1 MLYTAA
7 PSTWPTGSNPVLLI
21 AANSSAVSADPQVP
35 LRRISAIRASAAGG
49 RPLPGSTVT
58 LRPLVALFTARLTI
72 QDGPG
77 PAALAVAPG
86 IARLAWPPVLG
97 VPLLIATPDRLQS
110 VRGRLAGRIGT
121 EPVLARTAGPLLHLV
136 VSQAEPPALVI
147 VHVTYNSR
155 SCLLPSSPA
164 GYPRS
169 APSPRISPGLSTWG
183 GAPRE
188 SASLR

>member
-1 MLYTAA
+1 M
-7 PSTWPTGSNPVLLI
+7 
-21 AANSSAVSADPQVP
+21 AANSSEVRADPHVP
-35 LRRISAIRASAAGG
+35 LCRISAIRASAAGG

-58 LRPLVALFTARLTI
+58 LRPLGRAVHRSPHPTRQAV
-72 QDGPG
+72 
-77 PAALAVAPG
+77 PAWLAAAPVVVG
-86 IARLAWPPVLG
+86 LAWPPVLG
-97 VPLLIATPDRLQS
+97 VPRLVALPDRLERS
-110 VRGRLAGRIGT
+110 LGRLAGRIGT